1 LVWIQKWTK
10 EGLPAGRLCQRSSW
24 LRSWASLVGS
34 RLGKSLCI
42 LNEEVIC
49 FGLYQHFKDLASLFK
64 DLRKKPHKNRINTPK
79 KKKKQTN
86 TVFVAILNLFR
97 QKEKNIICRRCKNH
111 ENQPF
116 AFGCG
121 TSPVRSVVGTS
132 SGSSPLQSEPVQFQS
147 LAIGTSPFVIPR
159 SCFFF
164 FFVFFVFFLSVSAR
178 SSRYTCV
185 CISSSSS
192 SAWPLFL
199 VL

>member
-79 KKKKQTN
+79 KKKNKQTN
-86 TVFVAILNLFR
+86 ISSCGFSIEISSWPRVLEHKTQRHYCWWSSSIVCFR
-97 QKEKNIICRRCKNH
+97 CWRWKMARGRIRIGVQ
-111 ENQPF
+111 
-116 AFGCG
+116 
-121 TSPVRSVVGTS
+121 VRSWC
-132 SGSSPLQSEPVQFQS
+132 Q
-147 LAIGTSPFVIPR
+147 
-159 SCFFF
+159 
-164 FFVFFVFFLSVSAR
+164 
-178 SSRYTCV
+178 
-185 CISSSSS
+185 
-192 SAWPLFL
+192 
-199 VL
+199 